1 MDLRFVFLLAVVL
14 LCSHPVIAKDR
25 DVDVIV
31 AMADTTITL
40 PCSNMPLKEKML
52 INWQWLP
59 HGVDS
64 TRLILSADRRQEFL
78 GMPSRKD
85 ARLADSSFWKSGN
98 FSLSIRASAEDG
110 GHYTCL
116 INQAQ
121 KTLKEQVMLL
131 IVLTVSADPPL
142 PVPEQ
147 STLRLQAK
155 VSGLSSVLNV
165 SWLSPRGLPLHYEV
179 LPEGGVITKLP
190 NITLADKGDYIC
202 KVRLQGNRGRPA
214 SLFLYPVTVD
224 GSRAANFNHN
234 TYSAQISK
242 ACLSYTPVSLPCPP
256 VSGDYVLLYWQHPDK
271 RKEIELVFSYDRW
284 RRRVRNVTKSNL
296 RISLCDS
303 ARQGELGFV
312 LTPRPEHGGVFI
324 CEVFQD
330 DNVYSQS
337 LRLSVL
343 HVAAQ
348 TRLSVAYLTCR
359 YSERMQV
366 RVVTWTHQYPNRS
379 LNWYSKTPGAIITE
393 VQLPPRPETAGNYTC
408 TLELNNGEK
417 IDTVHVVRLASDES
431 PIPSPSPSLPSSHS
445 SPFPYLSIL
454 GVLLPVVAV
463 AIGVLLWKLRA
474 HKACPGIEQ
483 SLSHHSGEVENIYEN
498 PEDLRQAQ
506 SSIYMDL
513 KPTSQDD
520 VYRELDR
527 YEHRPY

>member
-1 MDLRFVFLLAVVL
+1 MGLTHIISPLF
-14 LCSHPVIAKDR
+14 PVHR
-25 DVDVIV
+25 NY
-31 AMADTTITL
+31 L
-40 PCSNMPLKEKML
+40 
-52 INWQWLP
+52 
-59 HGVDS
+59 
-64 TRLILSADRRQEFL
+64 F
-78 GMPSRKD
+78 
-85 ARLADSSFWKSGN
+85 
-98 FSLSIRASAEDG
+98 
-110 GHYTCL
+110 
-116 INQAQ
+116 
-121 KTLKEQVMLL
+121 
-131 IVLTVSADPPL
+131 
-142 PVPEQ
+142 
-147 STLRLQAK
+147 
-155 VSGLSSVLNV
+155 VLNFC
-165 SWLSPRGLPLHYEV
+165 
-179 LPEGGVITKLP
+179 
-190 NITLADKGDYIC
+190 LA
-202 KVRLQGNRGRPA
+202 GR
-214 SLFLYPVTVD
+214 
-224 GSRAANFNHN
+224 RAANFNHN

-242 ACLSYTPVSLPCPP
+242 ACLSNTPVSLPCSPI
-256 VSGDYVLLYWQHPDK
+256 SGDYVLLYWQHPDK
-271 RKEIELVFSYDRW
+271 RKEIELIFSYDRW

-296 RISLCDS
+296 RVSLCDS
-303 ARQGELGFV
+303 ARQGTFGFV

-359 YSERMQV
+359 YSERPQV
-366 RVVTWTHQYPNRS
+366 RVVTWTHQYANPS
-379 LNWYSKTPGAIITE
+379 LKWYSKMPGVITTE

-417 IDTVHVVRLASDES
+417 IDTVHVVRLPSDES
-431 PIPSPSPSLPSSHS
+431 PTPSSSPSLPSSHS

-520 VYRELDR
+520 VYKELDR

>member
-343 HVAAQ
+343 H
-348 TRLSVAYLTCR
+348 
-359 YSERMQV
+359 
-366 RVVTWTHQYPNRS
+366 
-379 LNWYSKTPGAIITE
+379 
-393 VQLPPRPETAGNYTC
+393 
-408 TLELNNGEK
+408 
-417 IDTVHVVRLASDES
+417 ES

>member
-343 HVAAQ
+343 H
-348 TRLSVAYLTCR
+348 
-359 YSERMQV
+359 
-366 RVVTWTHQYPNRS
+366 
-379 LNWYSKTPGAIITE
+379 GAIITE